1 MPTNEDNGHE
11 YEMHQHLRIA
21 NCCNKWS
28 AVIPITFYMLQF
40 LQPPMGLDAVSMY
53 PYKNCVILT
62 LPMNKQRPLLD
73 L

>member
-1 MPTNEDNGHE
+1 
-11 YEMHQHLRIA
+11 
-21 NCCNKWS
+21 
-28 AVIPITFYMLQF
+28 MLQF